1 MEELE
6 YFEVITLDKD
16 ADSFVDDDGM
26 YQFSDGKWF
35 ELFTNVSRA
44 VEVVVH

>member
-1 MEELE
+1 MEDLDC
-6 YFEVITLDKD
+6 FEVITLDKD

-26 YQFSDGKWF
+26 YQFSGGKWF
-35 ELFTNVSRA
+35 ELFTRVSRS